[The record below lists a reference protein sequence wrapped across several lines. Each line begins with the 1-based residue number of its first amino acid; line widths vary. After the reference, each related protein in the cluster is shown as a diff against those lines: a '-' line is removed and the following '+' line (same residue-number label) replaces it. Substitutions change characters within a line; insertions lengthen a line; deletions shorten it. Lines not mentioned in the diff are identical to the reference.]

1 MSNARSEIDGS
12 WRIDAAEISRR
23 IETLMEQA
31 TRLGESGWT
40 LPMWATPFEVHQL
53 MQRATENQDLDALF
67 LEYYDA
73 DDGAAYESLKRELSA
88 KPKLKRW
95 HPMIEQCFAA
105 FDHRLYLV
113 VVPSMLTV
121 LEGCIAEIG
130 GPKDWQ
136 QVNPKQTAKRL
147 LSAIRHQSV
156 RRALWL
162 SIDAF
167 VSRVF
172 VDAPFAGNRPHSLNR
187 AWILHGR
194 DQPSWT
200 RADALRLLQAASTVA
215 T

>member
-1 MSNARSEIDGS
+1 
-12 WRIDAAEISRR
+12 
-23 IETLMEQA
+23 MEHA

-53 MQRATENQDLDALF
+53 MQRATGDQNLDALF

-73 DDGAAYESLKRELSA
+73 DDGAAYAWLKRELVR
-88 KPKLKRW
+88 KPKLKHW
-95 HPMIEQCFAA
+95 HTMIEQCLAA
-105 FDHRLYLV
+105 FEHRLYLV

-121 LEGCIAEIG
+121 LEGCIAEMG

-136 QVNPKQTAKRL
+136 RSKEPKGTAKRL
-147 LSAIRHQSV
+147 VSTIQSRSV
-156 RRALWL
+156 RRAVWL

-172 VDAPFAGNRPHSLNR
+172 VRAPFASSRPHGLNR

-200 RADALRLLQAASTVA
+200 RADALRLLQAASTLA